1 MFWPFKRK
9 KKYTYKLKEF
19 TKQRRRNGCV
29 EVYHESTGQ
38 WMYWH
43 LITMDTQNSGEQ
55 CTNSSISTL
64 PRDLDINFDTSPLVE
79 FSNQSE
85 RYEPSQSVSSSSS
98 SYESSSSSS
107 DWSSSSSSSDYG
119 SSSSSSDY

>member
-1 MFWPFKRK
+1 MIWPFKRK

-19 TKQRRRNGCV
+19 TKQRRRNGRV

-43 LITMDTQNSGEQ
+43 LIMMDTQNSGEQ
-55 CTNSSISTL
+55 CINSSISAL
-64 PRDLDINFDTSPLVE
+64 PRDLDINFDTSQLVE

-85 RYEPSQSVSSSSS
+85 RYEPSLIASSS